1 MCRCVHVL
9 YVCICLCMY
18 VCVCEDCVIEFIV
31 CVSVCSGLYTCGYGS
46 VRVCGGVCVV
56 VV

>member
-9 YVCICLCMY
+9 YVCICMCVY
-18 VCVCEDCVIEFIV
+18 VCVCEGCVIEFIV